1 MKKTLLLSAAFALLP
16 VFAEL
21 PQSITVESG
30 NVRIRLD
37 ARKRWNINR
46 IEWKNSLC
54 GVDTPGAHYGAVYRP
69 ADGKFP
75 IGTGHDESGVGEKM
89 LSLKIFADGREI
101 VPSDKVIR
109 GKQVRIERISD
120 IADLSSKTTAIIEN
134 DIIRETTRITAK
146 KTVKLDHLYVFMHPW
161 SPRFD
166 RFHAVGPDGKALDVT
181 FRSDNAFPNRKFVP
195 SAAWYDT
202 KTGIGA
208 ATFLRNIEGKKAPMR
223 YLWDR
228 RSYRKDYL
236 CDYYHATIT
245 AGQAAVWEAVTG
257 FFQQPDN
264 SKWTADAELL
274 LNELALPRN

>member
-1 MKKTLLLSAAFALLP
+1 MKKILLLLSAVAVISA
-16 VFAEL
+16 FAEL
-21 PQSITVESG
+21 PQSITIESG

-37 ARKRWNINR
+37 AKKRWNMNR
-46 IEWKNSLC
+46 IEWKNNLL

-69 ADGKFP
+69 ADGRFP
-75 IGTGHDESGVGEKM
+75 IGTGHDESGIGEKL
-89 LSLKIFADGREI
+89 LSLKIFADGKEI

-109 GKQVRIERISD
+109 GKQVRVERLSD
-120 IADLSSKTTAIIEN
+120 IADLASKTCAVIEN
-134 DIIRETTRITAK
+134 DIIRERTEITAK
-146 KTVKLDHLYVFMHPW
+146 KTVKLDHLYIFMHPW
-161 SPRFD
+161 SARFD
-166 RFHAVGPDGKALDVT
+166 KFHAVGEKGKTIDIS
-181 FRSDNAFPNRKFVP
+181 FRSDNSFPNRKFVP
-195 SAAWYDT
+195 SAAWYET

-208 ATFLRNIEGKKAPMR
+208 ATFLRNIEGKKSPMR

-274 LNELALPRN
+274 LNELARSRN